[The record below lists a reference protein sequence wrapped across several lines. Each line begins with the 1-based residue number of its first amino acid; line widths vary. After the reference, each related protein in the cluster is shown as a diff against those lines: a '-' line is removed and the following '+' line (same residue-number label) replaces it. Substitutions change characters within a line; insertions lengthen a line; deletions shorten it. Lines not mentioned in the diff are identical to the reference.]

1 MPFLEQFINDRKY
14 TRELYSHNRRIASNI
29 KESAN
34 RDAEEEYLNER
45 AAVMAQVYRKAEIQ
59 EPLKEAV

>member
-1 MPFLEQFINDRKY
+1 MEQYINDRKY
-14 TRELYSHNRRIASNI
+14 ARELYSHNRRIASNI
-29 KESAN
+29 KASAN

-45 AAVMAQVYRKAEIQ
+45 SAIMAQVYRKNEIQ